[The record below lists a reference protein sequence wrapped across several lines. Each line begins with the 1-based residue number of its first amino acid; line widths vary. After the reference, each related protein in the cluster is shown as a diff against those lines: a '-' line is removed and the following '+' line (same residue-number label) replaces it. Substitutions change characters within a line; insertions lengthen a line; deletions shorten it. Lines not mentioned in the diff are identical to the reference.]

1 MVTALHHDLMQ
12 EPGGGQLQPCR
23 CASSIRG
30 VHSPL
35 KTAYHVFATYTYPH
49 ELHVAIVEIR
59 GHLQGGGWVSGA
71 ASQFHYGVP
80 NFTNSPPPRHLPS
93 VLHQDQV
100 PVLVQHAFCSTIF
113 NPTSLGAATVLA
125 HAPTP
130 GIERSTPDRRAAA
143 GVLVW
148 QARAQ

>member
-1 MVTALHHDLMQ
+1 MQ
-12 EPGGGQLQPCR
+12 MHKFHQGGF
-23 CASSIRG
+23 
-30 VHSPL
+30 HTPL

-71 ASQFHYGVP
+71 TSQFHYGVP
-80 NFTNSPPPRHLPS
+80 KFYKQSPPGTC
-93 VLHQDQV
+93 QV
-100 PVLVQHAFCSTIF
+100 FSSTKSPVLVQHAFCSTIF
-113 NPTSLGAATVLA
+113 NPTCLGAATVLA

-143 GVLVW
+143 GNLVW
-148 QARAQ
+148 QARAH